1 MNPGPA
7 LKSIGAGIAFPASN
21 AVTIAAGCVAVLDH
35 AAAAS
40 SFRKQSGERQSKSID
55 SIRQ

>member
-40 SFRKQSGERQSKSID
+40 RPKKHSGERQGKSI
-55 SIRQ
+55 IL